1 MPLLTIVT
9 ESTNRLLLTREEIA
23 EVVAEKDV
31 AKLDALNARVSALIV
46 KACRVASAGATP
58 PTLRLETVT
67 DTFRLKS
74 SQDVLMLS
82 RRPVV
87 TLSSVVEAGTTLTEG
102 TGYECDRSSGLL
114 YRLSQ
119 DDRTCWSSGLIVV
132 TYSAGWQTVPQ
143 DLRELAR
150 KLATMISSE
159 SGRDASLGG
168 MEIPGVVSETY
179 RFGRPDDPLIPA
191 EIMEGLQ
198 RGGYVNRWIG

>member
-74 SQDVLMLS
+74 FQDALMLS

-87 TLSSVVEAGTTLTEG
+87 TLSSAVEAGTTLTEG
-102 TGYECDRSSGLL
+102 IGYECDRSSGLL
-114 YRLSQ
+114 YRLSE

-132 TYSAGWQTVPQ
+132 TYSAGWQTVPH